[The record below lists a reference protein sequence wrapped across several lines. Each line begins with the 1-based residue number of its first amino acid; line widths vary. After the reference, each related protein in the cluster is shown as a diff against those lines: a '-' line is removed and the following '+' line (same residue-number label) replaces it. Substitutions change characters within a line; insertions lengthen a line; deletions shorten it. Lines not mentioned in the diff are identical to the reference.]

1 MKKALK
7 LRVGDETV
15 RLRLTLGG
23 QKRLKARRG
32 EDTLL
37 TILVAPT
44 DADAM
49 AALLDEALN
58 WEDSGN
64 TITSGE
70 ALYDLLVDSG
80 YTGQER
86 FGALAFDLAA
96 CSGLV
101 SEEQAARLKEALRQA
116 VSAVYDKLETG
127 AADGVAAEAS
137 GAAGT
142 ADKPSAGTAESGDTA
157 RPTTAA

>member
-1 MKKALK
+1 MKKALN

-37 TILVAPT
+37 TILVAPS
-44 DADAM
+44 DAEAM

-58 WEDSGN
+58 WEGSGN

-70 ALYDLLVDSG
+70 ALYDLLVDGG

-96 CSGLV
+96 CSGLL
-101 SEEQAARLKEALRQA
+101 SDEQASRLKEALRQA
-116 VSAVYDKLETG
+116 VSSVYARLDTAPAGNAE
-127 AADGVAAEAS
+127 AEAAEPS
-137 GAAGT
+137 GNE
-142 ADKPSAGTAESGDTA
+142 DVA
-157 RPTTAA
+157 RPTMAG